1 MGRDTPDRTTNQPAT
16 IGATIKA
23 IGVGGG
29 GGNSITRMVIGGIN
43 NVEFI
48 SVNTDIVALN
58 RAQAAL
64 KIPLGVKLTKGLG
77 AGGDARVGEA
87 AAEESR
93 DELTQALTGAD
104 MVFITA
110 GMGGGTGTGAA
121 PVVAKISKDL
131 GILTIGVVTKPFS
144 FEGSRRRTN
153 AEGGISRM
161 VEMVDTLIV
170 IPNERLLSLCGE
182 DVTAEDAFKK
192 ADEVV
197 MQGVRAISEMV
208 TTAGEIN
215 RDFADI
221 KAIMSN
227 AGPAWMA
234 IGFGKGPNRAV
245 DAAKAALESPL
256 LDMAIEGA
264 KGVLFCISGG
274 GDLKLHEINQAA
286 QYIGKAVDPEANIMF
301 GLVRDQ
307 NMKEEIK
314 LTLIAT
320 GFACKTAPATD
331 AQGQNQA
338 QKSGQSTPA
347 TQQKAFGAP
356 GDEQELDIPTVL
368 RQPRRTQAPVKP
380 GAPVTP
386 AANPAIRY

>member
-1 MGRDTPDRTTNQPAT
+1 MGRDTPDRPTAENTTSPV
-16 IGATIKA
+16 ATIKA

-29 GGNSITRMVIGGIN
+29 GGNSVTRMVAAGISS
-43 NVEFI
+43 VEFI
-48 SVNTDIVALN
+48 AVNTDVVALN
-58 RAQAAL
+58 RAQAKV
-64 KIPLGVKLTKGLG
+64 KIPIGVKLTKGLG
-77 AGGDARVGEA
+77 AGGDTRVGEA
-87 AAEESR
+87 SAEEQR
-93 DELTQALTGAD
+93 DELIQALTGAD

-121 PVVAKISKDL
+121 PVVARISKEL
-131 GILTIGVVTKPFS
+131 GILTIGVVTKPFG

-153 AEGGISRM
+153 AESGISRM
-161 VEMVDTLIV
+161 VEVVDTLIV
-170 IPNERLLSLCGE
+170 IPNERLLSLCSE
-182 DVTAEDAFKK
+182 EVTAEDAFKK
-192 ADEVV
+192 ADDVV

-221 KAIMSN
+221 RAIMSN

-234 IGFGKGPNRAV
+234 IGSGKGPNRAV

-264 KGVLFCISGG
+264 KGVLFCITGG

-301 GLVRDQ
+301 GLVKDL
-307 NMKEEIK
+307 NMKEEVR

-320 GFACKTAPATD
+320 GFVCKTAPATD
-331 AQGQNQA
+331 AQGHSQEQKQGQGQA
-338 QKSGQSTPA
+338 TP
-347 TQQKAFGAP
+347 TKAYGTV

-380 GAPVTP
+380 VTPVTP
-386 AANPAIRY
+386 AANPAIRH